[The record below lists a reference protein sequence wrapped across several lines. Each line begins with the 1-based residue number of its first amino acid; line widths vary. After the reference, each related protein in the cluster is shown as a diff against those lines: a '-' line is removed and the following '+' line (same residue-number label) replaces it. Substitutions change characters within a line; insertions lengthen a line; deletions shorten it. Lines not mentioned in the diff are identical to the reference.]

1 MSKESRT
8 GEVILG
14 HRARRRF
21 NTQEKIAI
29 VNESLQPG
37 NSCSA
42 TARRHGLHPSQLYMW
57 RKFMNDGQIEAVS
70 SEERV
75 VPESELKALKKRI
88 QELERVLGKQTLTVE
103 ILKEAVRLGREKKL
117 ISHAPLL
124 GLEDF
129 E

>member
-1 MSKESRT
+1 
-8 GEVILG
+8 
-14 HRARRRF
+14 
-21 NTQEKIAI
+21 
-29 VNESLQPG
+29 
-37 NSCSA
+37 
-42 TARRHGLHPSQLYMW
+42 
-57 RKFMNDGQIEAVS
+57 MNDGQIEAVS